1 MNVIRIMNDHDISRA
16 VLAIVDPCWDDVST
30 ETYTS
35 QYANGVHILTY
46 IIKITTY

>member
-1 MNVIRIMNDHDISRA
+1 MNDHDISRA